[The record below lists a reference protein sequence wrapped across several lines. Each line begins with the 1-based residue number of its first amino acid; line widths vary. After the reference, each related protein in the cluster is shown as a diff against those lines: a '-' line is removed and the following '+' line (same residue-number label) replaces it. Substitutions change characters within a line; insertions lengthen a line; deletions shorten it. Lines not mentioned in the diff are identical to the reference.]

1 MSGWLLLAA
10 ILVAAAIGWLI
21 YVNSSLAA
29 GRRDR
34 RRDGR
39 HEATGAVEIE
49 TEVEGE
55 EGEARRD
62 RPTGGLRRGRWFRV
76 REAVADTEVSA
87 ETFVPPEVREPGA
100 REQEPPEE
108 EAGAPPEA
116 VRTRARREPLAVPTW
131 EHPIPWSYG
140 KTHLVAMVRDPYW
153 IFAYWE
159 LTAEVHRAAEE
170 QVGREAWTHARP
182 VIRVYD
188 VTGGSY
194 YDVAVNEEAR
204 SWHLNV
210 GQPDRTWYLE
220 IGRLTEAGEFIMLAR
235 SNTVH
240 TPRDMPSD
248 VIDGRWPPLLREE
261 GFWPEGMPTSPGP
274 AASPGMPGSAFGGA
288 PERGS

>member
-1 MSGWLLLAA
+1 MSGWLLLVA

-21 YVNSSLAA
+21 YVNSNLAS
-29 GRRDR
+29 G

-39 HEATGAVEIE
+39 RDDRSEATGAFQVE
-49 TEVEGE
+49 TEVDGRERG
-55 EGEARRD
+55 ARRD
-62 RPTGGLRRGRWFRV
+62 RPTRELRRGRWFRV
-76 REAVADTEVSA
+76 REAVADTEFSA

-100 REQEPPEE
+100 REQEAE
-108 EAGAPPEA
+108 APPEA

-170 QVGREAWTHARP
+170 QVGREAWMHARP

-188 VTGGSY
+188 VTGGSH
-194 YDVAVNEEAR
+194 YDVAVDEEAR
-204 SWHLNV
+204 NWHLNV

-220 IGRLTEAGEFIMLAR
+220 IGRLTEAGEFVMLAR
-235 SNTVH
+235 SNMVH

-248 VIDGRWPPLLREE
+248 VIDGRWPPLLRAE
-261 GFWPEGMPTSPGP
+261 GFWPETEGMPTSPGPGP